1 MINELEITQFFG
13 YFRDALEFFKQIPPL
28 NSYPPNKY
36 GLLAQK
42 MLCFSLI
49 DALSIAKS
57 GEDSSGQNFK
67 CLVKEYSNYEHWEKI
82 SIPQLLYRLQ
92 KARKDI
98 FQPLIDYAE
107 KILSE
112 AYTTYS
118 YSIND
123 DPPQPNLLEKFPK
136 IDEEAKKII
145 NHCSHIALFYKYRNT
160 VVHEMRQ
167 PGYGYEFSRDKLPC
181 YRSQTEVP
189 GDRLT
194 FQLTYPVNF
203 FFRICEQCIQ
213 NLENYFLAQKRS
225 PYDAY
230 ESKFGDVWK

>member
-13 YFRDALEFFKQIPPL
+13 HFREALEYFKQIPSL

-49 DALSIAKS
+49 DALSIAKF
-57 GEDSSGQNFK
+57 GGDSSGQKFK

-92 KARKDI
+92 KARKHI
-98 FQPLIDYAE
+98 YQPLIDYAE
-107 KILSE
+107 KVLLE
-112 AYTTYS
+112 ASHSYS
-118 YSIND
+118 YSIEN
-123 DPPQPNLLEKFPK
+123 DPPELNLLKKFP
-136 IDEEAKKII
+136 EAESII
-145 NHCSHIALFYKYRNT
+145 KPCSHIALFHKYRNT

-213 NLENYFLAQKRS
+213 NLENYFLAQKRT